1 MKNFFTSV
9 MAALFMAA
17 PVGNLSAQTSQQLT
31 KSQEEAIKKE
41 LLPVVFEQIKEQA
54 GIDILGWAN
63 PQLTNTLSS
72 IPMLESSN
80 LRAAAAN
87 TVNVKP
93 DSVTVNL
100 KALGLNIS
108 STPIVGNLIGDKV
121 NILFQGYDT
130 KTLPLVSIGGAPV
143 TVEMPETI
151 LVMGKAET
159 PIMTINFKSVEGS
172 TKLLDMEVE
181 LSLLS
186 VSKYDLL
193 GCSLEQDMNTDLTAK
208 VDIREDLR
216 NLAKTIAGVIGGDDS
231 NAQLAGLDVDY
242 EVSVGLSGLVNMA
255 IPASLFAIPEGSA
268 TTARIP
274 MGDAVVSLDLSN
286 SMMPISKI
294 DVTSYEAGKASAWSL
309 FKLDASKTTTSTS
322 AVTKI
327 DIDKYSHSTAEKKDT
342 SFVEKTVITMTDLTP
357 SLPTTAKSAVQ
368 GVITRVVN
376 ELANDGKATWYE
388 LNITKTEKEQE
399 AKEIV
404 SIKVSPYMSGTNAI
418 ADIDIVADGSA
429 YLVRATADLSGSKKI
444 AVDVIQGE
452 TSFATAYFTSNI
464 AGVITSNESVQVSD
478 VKVIP
483 TANAI
488 RVLNADKA
496 SYQIYSITG
505 AMMANG
511 TIAGDAYISTANL
524 AKGIYI
530 VVVEANGVKQS
541 VKFIR

>member
-93 DSVTVNL
+93 DSITVNL

-294 DVTSYEAGKASAWSL
+294 DVTSYEAGTASAWSL

-496 SYQIYSITG
+496 NYQIYSITG

>member
-100 KALGLNIS
+100 KALGVDVS
-108 STPIVGNLIGDKV
+108 SIPMAGNFVGDKV

-151 LVMGKAET
+151 LVMGKSET
-159 PIMTINFKSVEGS
+159 PIVTLNFKSVEGS
-172 TKLLDMEVE
+172 DKLLDMEVKM
-181 LSLLS
+181 SLLGTLNF
-186 VSKYDLL
+186 DLVA
-193 GCSLEQDMNTDLTAK
+193 CSLEQDLHMDLIAN
-208 VDIREDLR
+208 VDIQDGLRDLVKLF
-216 NLAKTIAGVIGGDDS
+216 NKEENTSIT
-231 NAQLAGLDVDY
+231 AGLSVDY
-242 EVSVGLSGLVNMA
+242 EVSVGLSGLANMT

-268 TTARIP
+268 TTARIS

>member
-93 DSVTVNL
+93 DSITVNL

-357 SLPTTAKSAVQ
+357 SLPTTTKSAVQ

-511 TIAGDAYISTANL
+511 TIAGDSYISTANL

-541 VKFIR
+541 IKFIR

>member
-1 MKNFFTSV
+1 

-100 KALGLNIS
+100 KALGVDVS
-108 STPIVGNLIGDKV
+108 SIPMAGNFVGDKV

-130 KTLPLVSIGGAPV
+130 KTLPLVSIGGALV

-151 LVMGKAET
+151 LVMGKSET
-159 PIMTINFKSVEGS
+159 PIVTLNFKSVEGS
-172 TKLLDMEVE
+172 DKLLDMEVKM
-181 LSLLS
+181 SLLGTLNF
-186 VSKYDLL
+186 DLVA
-193 GCSLEQDMNTDLTAK
+193 CSLEQDLHMDLIAN
-208 VDIREDLR
+208 VDIQDGLRDLVKLF
-216 NLAKTIAGVIGGDDS
+216 NKEENTSIT
-231 NAQLAGLDVDY
+231 AGLSVDY
-242 EVSVGLSGLVNMA
+242 EVSVGLSGLANMT

-294 DVTSYEAGKASAWSL
+294 DVTSYEAGMASAWSL

>member
-1 MKNFFTSV
+1 
-9 MAALFMAA
+9 MAA

-100 KALGLNIS
+100 KALGVDVS
-108 STPIVGNLIGDKV
+108 SIPMAGNFVGEKV

-151 LVMGKAET
+151 LVMGKSET
-159 PIMTINFKSVEGS
+159 PIVTLNFKSVEGS
-172 TKLLDMEVE
+172 DKLLDMEVKM
-181 LSLLS
+181 SLLGTFNF
-186 VSKYDLL
+186 DLVA
-193 GCSLEQDMNTDLTAK
+193 CSLEQDLHMDLIAN
-208 VDIREDLR
+208 VDIQDGLRDLVKLF
-216 NLAKTIAGVIGGDDS
+216 NKEENTSIT
-231 NAQLAGLDVDY
+231 AGLSVDY
-242 EVSVGLSGLVNMA
+242 EVSVGLSGLANMT

-294 DVTSYEAGKASAWSL
+294 DVTSYEAGTASAWSL

>member
-93 DSVTVNL
+93 DSITVNL

-231 NAQLAGLDVDY
+231 NAQYAGLDVDY

-294 DVTSYEAGKASAWSL
+294 DVTSYEAGTASAWSL

>member
-93 DSVTVNL
+93 DSITVNL

-294 DVTSYEAGKASAWSL
+294 DVTSYEAGTASAWSL

>member
-54 GIDILGWAN
+54 GIDILGWATPKLN
-63 PQLTNTLSS
+63 ANTLSG
-72 IPMLESSN
+72 IPVLESSN
-80 LRAAAAN
+80 LLRTASTN
-87 TVNVKP
+87 EKVNAKP
-93 DSVTVNL
+93 DSIIVNSSAIDPMIGTFLGKVKVTFDSYHNEEIVFDNNVFSIDIPDEVIVTSEKIQEIAKITFQSENPGSGNFIPFNL
-100 KALGLNIS
+100 NVDIALLSEDKKDLIDFSLAQNPTDMMLN
-108 STPIVGNLIGDKV
+108 GNLIIGEGLKDIFNLITAFKPDFPQLPDMNYLV
-121 NILFQGYDT
+121 QLDIAKMFLPTGLPATLYGILPDENQV
-130 KTLPLVSIGGAPV
+130 TL
-143 TVEMPETI
+143 
-151 LVMGKAET
+151 GKANVVLNLES
-159 PIMTINFKSVEGS
+159 PIF
-172 TKLLDMEVE
+172 
-181 LSLLS
+181 
-186 VSKYDLL
+186 
-193 GCSLEQDMNTDLTAK
+193 
-208 VDIREDLR
+208 
-216 NLAKTIAGVIGGDDS
+216 
-231 NAQLAGLDVDY
+231 
-242 EVSVGLSGLVNMA
+242 
-255 IPASLFAIPEGSA
+255 
-268 TTARIP
+268 
-274 MGDAVVSLDLSN
+274 
-286 SMMPISKI
+286 ISQV
-294 DVTSYEAGKASAWSL
+294 DVTSYENGTANEWDRYTFA
-309 FKLDASKTTTSTS
+309 LDQKTEQDL
-322 AVTKI
+322 VLG
-327 DIDKYSHSTAEKKDT
+327 IDKYECEKDFSDAGKYSESTI
-342 SFVEKTVITMTDLTP
+342 ITMSDYTKNI
-357 SLPTTAKSAVQ
+357 TADTKSAIS
-368 GVITRVVN
+368 GVVTRVVN
-376 ELANDGKATWYE
+376 ELANEGQASMYKMTIEQGNKDVENG
-388 LNITKTEKEQE
+388 LKTELEVE
-399 AKEIV
+399 VA
-404 SIKVSPYMSGTNAI
+404 PYMSEDKKSAI
-418 ADIDIVADGSA
+418 AEIRINTYEDGTA
-429 YLVRATADLSGSKKI
+429 IPMLIKATADLTGSKKI

>member
-54 GIDILGWAN
+54 GIDILGWATPKLN
-63 PQLTNTLSS
+63 ANTLSG
-72 IPMLESSN
+72 IPVLESSN
-80 LRAAAAN
+80 LLRAASTN
-87 TVNVKP
+87 EKVNAKP
-93 DSVTVNL
+93 DSIIVNSSAIDPMIGTFLGKVKVTFDSYHNEEIVFDNNVFSIDIPDEVIVTSEKIQEIAKITFQSENPGSGNFIPFNL
-100 KALGLNIS
+100 NVDIALLSEDKKDLIDFSLAQNPTDMMLN
-108 STPIVGNLIGDKV
+108 GNLIIGEGLKDIFNLITAFKPDFPQLPDMNYLV
-121 NILFQGYDT
+121 QLDIAKMFLPTGLPATLYGILPDENQV
-130 KTLPLVSIGGAPV
+130 TL
-143 TVEMPETI
+143 
-151 LVMGKAET
+151 GKANVVLNLES
-159 PIMTINFKSVEGS
+159 PIF
-172 TKLLDMEVE
+172 
-181 LSLLS
+181 
-186 VSKYDLL
+186 
-193 GCSLEQDMNTDLTAK
+193 
-208 VDIREDLR
+208 
-216 NLAKTIAGVIGGDDS
+216 
-231 NAQLAGLDVDY
+231 
-242 EVSVGLSGLVNMA
+242 
-255 IPASLFAIPEGSA
+255 
-268 TTARIP
+268 
-274 MGDAVVSLDLSN
+274 
-286 SMMPISKI
+286 ISQV
-294 DVTSYEAGKASAWSL
+294 DVTSYENGTANEWDRYTFA
-309 FKLDASKTTTSTS
+309 LDQKTEQDL
-322 AVTKI
+322 VLG
-327 DIDKYSHSTAEKKDT
+327 IDKYECEKDFSDAGKYSESTI
-342 SFVEKTVITMTDLTP
+342 ITMSDYTKNI
-357 SLPTTAKSAVQ
+357 TADTKSAIS
-368 GVITRVVN
+368 GVVTRVVN
-376 ELANDGKATWYE
+376 ELANEGQASMYKMTIEQGNKDVENG
-388 LNITKTEKEQE
+388 LKTELEVE
-399 AKEIV
+399 VA
-404 SIKVSPYMSGTNAI
+404 PYMSEDKKSAI
-418 ADIDIVADGSA
+418 AEIRINTYEDGTA
-429 YLVRATADLSGSKKI
+429 IPMLIKATADLTGSKKI

>member
-93 DSVTVNL
+93 DSITVNL

>member
-54 GIDILGWAN
+54 GIDILSWAN

-100 KALGLNIS
+100 KALGVDVS
-108 STPIVGNLIGDKV
+108 SIPMAGNFVGDKV

-151 LVMGKAET
+151 LVMGKSET
-159 PIMTINFKSVEGS
+159 PIVTLNFKSVEGS
-172 TKLLDMEVE
+172 DKLLDMEVKM
-181 LSLLS
+181 SLLGTLNF
-186 VSKYDLL
+186 DLVA
-193 GCSLEQDMNTDLTAK
+193 CSLEQDLHMDLIAN
-208 VDIREDLR
+208 VDIQDGLRDLVKLF
-216 NLAKTIAGVIGGDDS
+216 NKEENTSIT
-231 NAQLAGLDVDY
+231 AGLSVDY
-242 EVSVGLSGLVNMA
+242 EVSVGLSGLANMT

-294 DVTSYEAGKASAWSL
+294 DVTSYEAGMASAWSL

-511 TIAGDAYISTANL
+511 TIAGDSYISTANL

>member
-54 GIDILGWAN
+54 GIDILGWATPKLN
-63 PQLTNTLSS
+63 ANTLSG
-72 IPMLESSN
+72 IPVLESSN
-80 LRAAAAN
+80 LLRAGE
-87 TVNVKP
+87 TEVRVTP
-93 DSVTVNL
+93 DSIISTLQGQKLKIVFKDQDAKYLPIKVLGDKQLVIDLPAEINVFVGEANFMNL
-100 KALGLNIS
+100 YFNSELVEGGILGMLPSFSLDAKFTIADSDKMDLLSASLIQGKTSIDANFALSDQVKGLLGLAS
-108 STPIVGNLIGDKV
+108 DMLPESIVSALKMDYLVQIDLSKLSMN
-121 NILFQGYDT
+121 
-130 KTLPLVSIGGAPV
+130 PLGIP
-143 TVEMPETI
+143 
-151 LVMGKAET
+151 
-159 PIMTINFKSVEGS
+159 
-172 TKLLDMEVE
+172 
-181 LSLLS
+181 LSL
-186 VSKYDLL
+186 YGFL
-193 GCSLEQDMNTDLTAK
+193 GEQK
-208 VDIREDLR
+208 
-216 NLAKTIAGVIGGDDS
+216 
-231 NAQLAGLDVDY
+231 
-242 EVSVGLSGLVNMA
+242 
-255 IPASLFAIPEGSA
+255 
-268 TTARIP
+268 IP
-274 MGDAVVSLDLSN
+274 MGDAFVNVDLAA
-286 SMMPISKI
+286 MPMPIKSADI
-294 DVTSYEAGKASAWSL
+294 TSYENGTANEWDRYTFELNQETEQDLVLK
-309 FKLDASKTTTSTS
+309 
-322 AVTKI
+322 
-327 DIDKYSHSTAEKKDT
+327 IDKYEYEKDFSDAGKYSESTI
-342 SFVEKTVITMTDLTP
+342 ITMTDYTKNI
-357 SLPTTAKSAVQ
+357 TADTKSAINSV
-368 GVITRVVN
+368 VTRVVN
-376 ELANDGKATWYE
+376 ELANEGKATRYE
-388 LNITKTEKEQE
+388 LTIAKQESGKEGE
-399 AKEIV
+399 VIA

>member
-1 MKNFFTSV
+1 
-9 MAALFMAA
+9 
-17 PVGNLSAQTSQQLT
+17 
-31 KSQEEAIKKE
+31 
-41 LLPVVFEQIKEQA
+41 
-54 GIDILGWAN
+54 
-63 PQLTNTLSS
+63 
-72 IPMLESSN
+72 MLESSN

-100 KALGLNIS
+100 KALGVDVS
-108 STPIVGNLIGDKV
+108 SIPMAGNFVGDKV

-151 LVMGKAET
+151 LVMGKSET
-159 PIMTINFKSVEGS
+159 PIVTLNFKSVEGS
-172 TKLLDMEVE
+172 DKLLDMEVKM
-181 LSLLS
+181 SLLGTLNF
-186 VSKYDLL
+186 DLVA
-193 GCSLEQDMNTDLTAK
+193 CSLEQDLHMDLIAN
-208 VDIREDLR
+208 VDIQDGLRDLVKLF
-216 NLAKTIAGVIGGDDS
+216 NKEENTSIT
-231 NAQLAGLDVDY
+231 AGLSVDY
-242 EVSVGLSGLVNMA
+242 EVSVGLSGLANMT

-418 ADIDIVADGSA
+418 ADIDIVAGGSA

-505 AMMANG
+505 ANG

>member
-93 DSVTVNL
+93 DSITVNL

-143 TVEMPETI
+143 TIEMPETI

-294 DVTSYEAGKASAWSL
+294 DVTSYEAGTASAWSL

>member
-93 DSVTVNL
+93 DSITVNL

-294 DVTSYEAGKASAWSL
+294 DVTSYEAGTASAWSL

-464 AGVITSNESVQVSD
+464 AGIITSNESVQVSD

-511 TIAGDAYISTANL
+511 IIAGDAYISTANL

>member
-54 GIDILGWAN
+54 GIDILGWATPKLN
-63 PQLTNTLSS
+63 ANTLSG
-72 IPMLESSN
+72 IPVLESSN
-80 LRAAAAN
+80 LLRTASTN
-87 TVNVKP
+87 EKVNAKP
-93 DSVTVNL
+93 DSIIVNSSAIDPMIGTFLGKVKVTFDSYHNEEIVFDNNVFSIDIPDEVIVTSEKIQEIAKITFQSENPGSGNFIPFNL
-100 KALGLNIS
+100 NVDIALLSEDKKDLIDFSLAQNPTDMMLN
-108 STPIVGNLIGDKV
+108 GNLIIGEGLKDIFNLITAFKPDFPQLPDMNYLV
-121 NILFQGYDT
+121 QLDIAKMFLPTGLPATLYGILPDENQV
-130 KTLPLVSIGGAPV
+130 TL
-143 TVEMPETI
+143 
-151 LVMGKAET
+151 GKANVVLNLES
-159 PIMTINFKSVEGS
+159 PIF
-172 TKLLDMEVE
+172 
-181 LSLLS
+181 
-186 VSKYDLL
+186 
-193 GCSLEQDMNTDLTAK
+193 
-208 VDIREDLR
+208 
-216 NLAKTIAGVIGGDDS
+216 
-231 NAQLAGLDVDY
+231 
-242 EVSVGLSGLVNMA
+242 
-255 IPASLFAIPEGSA
+255 
-268 TTARIP
+268 
-274 MGDAVVSLDLSN
+274 
-286 SMMPISKI
+286 ISQV
-294 DVTSYEAGKASAWSL
+294 DVTSYENGTANEWDRYTFA
-309 FKLDASKTTTSTS
+309 LDQITEQDL
-322 AVTKI
+322 VLG
-327 DIDKYSHSTAEKKDT
+327 IDKYECEKDFSDAGKYSESTI
-342 SFVEKTVITMTDLTP
+342 ITMSDYTKNI
-357 SLPTTAKSAVQ
+357 TADTKSAISGIV
-368 GVITRVVN
+368 TRVVN
-376 ELANDGKATWYE
+376 ELANEGQASMYKMTIE
-388 LNITKTEKEQE
+388 QGNKHVENGLKTELEVE
-399 AKEIV
+399 VA
-404 SIKVSPYMSGTNAI
+404 PYMSEDKKSAI
-418 ADIDIVADGSA
+418 AEIRINTYEDGTA
-429 YLVRATADLSGSKKI
+429 IPMLIKATADLTGSKKI

>member
-54 GIDILGWAN
+54 GIDILSWAN

-100 KALGLNIS
+100 KALGVDVS
-108 STPIVGNLIGDKV
+108 SIPMAGNFVGDKV

-151 LVMGKAET
+151 LVMGKSET
-159 PIMTINFKSVEGS
+159 PIVTLNFKSVEGS
-172 TKLLDMEVE
+172 DKLLDMEVKM
-181 LSLLS
+181 SLLGTLNF
-186 VSKYDLL
+186 DLVA
-193 GCSLEQDMNTDLTAK
+193 CSLEQDLHMDLIAN
-208 VDIREDLR
+208 VDIQDGLRDLVKLF
-216 NLAKTIAGVIGGDDS
+216 NKEENTSIT
-231 NAQLAGLDVDY
+231 AGLSVDY
-242 EVSVGLSGLVNMA
+242 EVSVGLSGLANMT

>member
-54 GIDILGWAN
+54 GIDILSWAN

-100 KALGLNIS
+100 KALGVDVS
-108 STPIVGNLIGDKV
+108 SIPMAGNFVGDKV

-151 LVMGKAET
+151 LVMGKSET
-159 PIMTINFKSVEGS
+159 PIVTLNFKSVEGS
-172 TKLLDMEVE
+172 DKLLDMEVKM
-181 LSLLS
+181 SLLGTLNF
-186 VSKYDLL
+186 DLVA
-193 GCSLEQDMNTDLTAK
+193 CSLEQDLHMDLIAN
-208 VDIREDLR
+208 VDIQDGLRDLVKLF
-216 NLAKTIAGVIGGDDS
+216 NKEENTSIT
-231 NAQLAGLDVDY
+231 AGLSVDY
-242 EVSVGLSGLVNMA
+242 EVSVGLSGLANMT

-496 SYQIYSITG
+496 NYQIYSITG

>member
-54 GIDILGWAN
+54 GIDILGWATPKLN
-63 PQLTNTLSS
+63 ANTLSG
-72 IPMLESSN
+72 IPVLESSN
-80 LRAAAAN
+80 LLRAAN
-87 TVNVKP
+87 TNEKVNVKP
-93 DSVTVNL
+93 DSISVNL
-100 KALGLNIS
+100 ANISPDLAMIGKIKIAFSDYQSANFPIALGDNPITIEMPKKITVEGLGTSLASIDFAYDIQATKFGMDVNMSIPLLQFNNKDIAACSIALNGTNLNANVDIQNGLRELVAMFGEV
-108 STPIVGNLIGDKV
+108 PVEMNVDYLVEVALEGMAKNLIPA
-121 NILFQGYDT
+121 
-130 KTLPLVSIGGAPV
+130 TLYALSEDAS
-143 TVEMPETI
+143 
-151 LVMGKAET
+151 
-159 PIMTINFKSVEGS
+159 SV
-172 TKLLDMEVE
+172 K
-181 LSLLS
+181 
-186 VSKYDLL
+186 
-193 GCSLEQDMNTDLTAK
+193 
-208 VDIREDLR
+208 
-216 NLAKTIAGVIGGDDS
+216 
-231 NAQLAGLDVDY
+231 
-242 EVSVGLSGLVNMA
+242 
-255 IPASLFAIPEGSA
+255 
-268 TTARIP
+268 IP
-274 MGDAVVSLDLSN
+274 MGTAVLTLN
-286 SMMPISKI
+286 PNNTFPIEKI
-294 DVTSYEAGKASAWSL
+294 DVTSYENGAASDFSL
-309 FKLDASKTTTSTS
+309 FTLNMVKSNLTSTLF
-322 AVTKI
+322 I
-327 DIDKYSHSTAEKKDT
+327 NEYDIDKNPVDT
-342 SFVEKTVITMTDLTP
+342 TFSNRTIIAMTDYT
-357 SLPTTAKSAVQ
+357 SAIPTTSKAAIQ
-368 GVITRVVN
+368 NVITRVVS
-376 ELANDGKATWYE
+376 ELANEGKATWYE
-388 LNITKTEKEQE
+388 LVMQQAKTEDAVKGDEVVR
-399 AKEIV
+399 IT
-404 SIKVSPYMSGTNAI
+404 VSPYMSGTNAI

>member
-93 DSVTVNL
+93 DSITVNL

-429 YLVRATADLSGSKKI
+429 YLVRATADLPGSKKI

-483 TANAI
+483 TTNAI

-496 SYQIYSITG
+496 CYQIYSITG

>member
-93 DSVTVNL
+93 DSITVNL

-294 DVTSYEAGKASAWSL
+294 DVTSYEAGTASAWSL

-418 ADIDIVADGSA
+418 ADIDIVAGGSA

-488 RVLNADKA
+488 RVLNAEKA

>member
-93 DSVTVNL
+93 DSITVNL

-216 NLAKTIAGVIGGDDS
+216 NLAKTISGVIGGDDS

-294 DVTSYEAGKASAWSL
+294 DVTSYEAGTASAWSL
-309 FKLDASKTTTSTS
+309 FKLDASKTTTSTF

-357 SLPTTAKSAVQ
+357 SLPTTTKSAVQ

-496 SYQIYSITG
+496 NYQIYSITG